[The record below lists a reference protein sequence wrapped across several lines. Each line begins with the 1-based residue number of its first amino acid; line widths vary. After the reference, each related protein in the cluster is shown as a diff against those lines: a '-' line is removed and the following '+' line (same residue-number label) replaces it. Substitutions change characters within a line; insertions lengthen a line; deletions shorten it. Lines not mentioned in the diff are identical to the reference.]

1 MASVL
6 SAEGFRFLF
15 RSDQGRVGRQVWWLA
30 AGLLASLV
38 IVLTLGWY
46 ALSPYAHRTL
56 AERGR
61 LFDTMTFISYVYL
74 ALYAFAV
81 LLISVCYVNLSAKR
95 LRDGGWP
102 TGFAGAVPLAAL
114 CVGALHWLQ
123 PRVAEVFPYVIV
135 VGADVVL
142 LAVVVW
148 QIYLLGIANS
158 ADP

>member
-15 RSDQGRVGRQVWWLA
+15 RTDQGRVGRQVWWLSVA
-30 AGLLASLV
+30 LLAGLV
-38 IVLTLGWY
+38 IALTLGWL

-56 AERGR
+56 AERGKF
-61 LFDTMTFISYVYL
+61 FDTMTFVSYLYL
-74 ALYAFAV
+74 AIYAFAL

-102 TGFAGAVPLAAL
+102 AAFAGTVPLAAL
-114 CVGALHWLQ
+114 CTGALHWLQ
-123 PRVAEVFPYVIV
+123 PRVAEVFPYAIVI
-135 VGADVVL
+135 GADIVL
-142 LAVVVW
+142 AAVVVW
-148 QIYLLGIANS
+148 QMYLLGVANS

>member
-15 RSDQGRVGRQVWWLA
+15 RTDQGRVGRQVWWLSA
-30 AGLLASLV
+30 ALLASLV
-38 IVLTLGWY
+38 LALTLGWY

-56 AERGR
+56 AERGK
-61 LFDTMTFISYVYL
+61 LLDTMTIVSYVYL
-74 ALYAFAV
+74 AIYAFAI

-102 TGFAGAVPLAAL
+102 TGFAGAVPLTAL
-114 CVGALHWLQ
+114 CVGALNWLQ
-123 PRVAEVFPYVIV
+123 PRVAEVFPYAIVI
-135 VGADVVL
+135 GADIVL

-148 QIYLLGIANS
+148 QIYLLGV
-158 ADP
+158 ADSTDP